1 MENSKIKGLKPLVET
16 DFVGLYDV
24 EYKNKKGQ
32 EKHWMVSSRKSK
44 EELEKVYLENK
55 EDKIDAVVICA
66 LHKAQNKLVLINQYR
81 VPINKY
87 IYELPAGLVDNNE
100 DIETSVRRELKE
112 ETGLDLISINKINS
126 KDKLYLSP
134 GMTDESVAFV
144 YCLCDGEITDK
155 YQEEDEDI
163 KALLISKEESKN
175 ILENEDSI
183 DIKAYLMLQM
193 FEKLGESL
201 FI

>member
-16 DFVGLYDV
+16 DFVSLYDV

-44 EELEKVYLENK
+44 EELEKVYLENN

-66 LHKAQNKLVLINQYR
+66 LHKAENKLVLINQYR

-100 DIETSVRRELKE
+100 DVETSVRRELKE
-112 ETGLDLISINKINS
+112 ETGYSAKNIKLIHKFFTSAGFSNQKIYIFLATGLNK
-126 KDKLYLSP
+126 
-134 GMTDESVAFV
+134 
-144 YCLCDGEITDK
+144 GEPEFD
-155 YQEEDEDI
+155 EDEI
-163 KALLISKEESKN
+163 IEKYE
-175 ILENEDSI
+175 I
-183 DIKAYLMLQM
+183 DINEARNMVINNEIEDAKTAIGILLAK
-193 FEKLGESL
+193 EL
-201 FI
+201 I

>member
-1 MENSKIKGLKPLVET
+1 ML
-16 DFVGLYDV
+16 
-24 EYKNKKGQ
+24 
-32 EKHWMVSSRKSK
+32 
-44 EELEKVYLENK
+44 
-55 EDKIDAVVICA
+55 
-66 LHKAQNKLVLINQYR
+66 
-81 VPINKY
+81 INKY
-87 IYELPAGLVDNNE
+87 IYELPAGLIDNNE

-155 YQEEDEDI
+155 YEEEDE
-163 KALLISKEESKN
+163 
-175 ILENEDSI
+175 
-183 DIKAYLMLQM
+183 DIKAYLMLQI